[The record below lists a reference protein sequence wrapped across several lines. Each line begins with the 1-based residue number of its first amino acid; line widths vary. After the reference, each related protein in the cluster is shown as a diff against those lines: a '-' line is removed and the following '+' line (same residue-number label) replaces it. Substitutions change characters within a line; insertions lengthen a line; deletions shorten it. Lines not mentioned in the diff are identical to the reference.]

1 MITAVTELPDADPLA
16 SVSAQFALTG
26 SSFEQSTGDMPSPDG
41 VRPWGLRH
49 AVPAGAGRVLPE
61 WNYDAEQQKAVDGD
75 GVPLID
81 RPRMGPPTAHTT
93 ASTDGEDPP
102 SAEDWIND

>member
-1 MITAVTELPDADPLA
+1 MTAAVIELPDADPLA

-26 SSFEQSTGDMPSPDG
+26 STFEQRVDDMPSREG
-41 VRPWGLRH
+41 VRPWGLRR

-61 WNYDAEQQKAVDGD
+61 WNYDAEQQKAVDGA

-81 RPRMGPPTAHTT
+81 SPRMGPPTAHTT
-93 ASTDGEDPP
+93 AGTDGEDPP
-102 SAEDWIND
+102 SSEDWIND